1 VEEHELI
8 RARRQKLE
16 ALLKEGISPYVSS
29 FKPKDLAAEVRARY
43 DVLSEGMPLSEE
55 KVSLGGRLISL
66 RDHGRT
72 SFAHLRDR
80 SGSIQI
86 YMREEE
92 LGEQP
97 YALLKRLDVGDLI
110 GVVGR
115 VFRTKTGELT
125 VRVEQ
130 LHLLSKCLRPL
141 PEKWHGLT
149 DVEVRY
155 RQRYLDLI
163 ANPKVAETL
172 KMRSR
177 VNSALRR
184 FLEEH
189 GFLEVETPML
199 QPIPG
204 GAAARPFV
212 TYHNALGIPLYL
224 RIAPELYLKRLLVG
238 GLERV
243 FELSRNFRNEGLS
256 TQHNPE
262 FSMLEFYQ
270 AYADYQDLMS
280 LTEELFRYLAR
291 EVLGKEEIV
300 YQGHRISFTPP
311 WRRMSLLQALI
322 EVGDL
327 PGTDLQSQEGAREL
341 ARQRGVPLQTGWG
354 WGKILA
360 ELFEKTV
367 QPKLIQPT
375 FIMDL
380 PLELSPLA
388 KAKPD
393 DPRWAQRF
401 ELFIAGIELANA
413 YSELNDPW
421 EQRRRFEEQL
431 QTRQEG
437 DEEAQMMDED
447 FIRALEYGMPP
458 AAGEGIGIDR
468 LVMLFTDSP
477 SIREVIAFP
486 HLRPESKG

>member
-1 VEEHELI
+1 MEEHELI

-16 ALLKEGISPYVSS
+16 ALLKEGISPYGSS

-43 DVLSEGMPLSEE
+43 DTLSEGTPVSEE
-55 KVSLGGRLISL
+55 KVSLGGRVISL

-163 ANPKVAETL
+163 ANPRVAETL
-172 KMRSR
+172 KTRSR

-280 LTEELFRYLAR
+280 LTEELFLYLAR

-322 EVGDL
+322 EIGDL

-341 ARQRGVPLQTGWG
+341 ARQRGVPLQAGWG

-431 QTRQEG
+431 QTRQGG